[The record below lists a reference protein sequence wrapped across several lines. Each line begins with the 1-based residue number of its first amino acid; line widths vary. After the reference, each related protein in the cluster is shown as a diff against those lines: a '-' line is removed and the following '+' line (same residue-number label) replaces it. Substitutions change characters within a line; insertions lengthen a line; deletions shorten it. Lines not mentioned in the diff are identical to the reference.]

1 MKTEIYCLSHKPF
14 TPPEDKIYIPLSVFE
29 NTGDNIA
36 SKNEYYSELTGCYWA
51 WKNADADILGIC
63 HYRRYLLNEKGDILG
78 EGDIQKALSACDMI
92 TPKILTLNFSYEYG
106 FGKNHKPY
114 YLSEL
119 RKLLKDR
126 FPDLLSV
133 YDRLVSD
140 VHSLFGNMLIAKR
153 GLFSEY
159 HEWLFNILFSLEER
173 IVIEEPDS
181 YHRRIFG
188 FISEFL
194 LYLFIEFYGIK
205 IHQTMVG
212 MIGEKTEVRAI
223 KEKMWEYLSLG
234 DFLGAKE
241 YFLREHKNRPDIL
254 MEASDIGWEL
264 HILMEAISIAEHEA
278 FAGKNIFLKNITSYR
293 ELLGYIRK
301 LNKLA
306 GINNGKEFSWEAK
319 GYSNEAFYVAKTLFD
334 ASLCHDFL

>member
-14 TPPEDKIYIPLSVFE
+14 TPPKDKIYLPLSVFE
-29 NTGDNIA
+29 STGDNIA

-51 WKNADADILGIC
+51 WKNSDADILGIC
-63 HYRRYLLNEKGDILG
+63 HYRRYLLNGKGDILKEG
-78 EGDIQKALSACDMI
+78 EIQKTLSSCDMI

-114 YLSEL
+114 YLTEL
-119 RKLLKDR
+119 RRLLKDR
-126 FPDLLSV
+126 LPEIISV

-153 GLFSEY
+153 GLFSDY

-173 IVIEEPDS
+173 IVIDEPDS

-212 MIGEKTEVRAI
+212 MLGEKTEVRAI
-223 KEKMWEYLSLG
+223 KQKMWEYLALG

-241 YFLREHKNRPDIL
+241 YFLCQYEKRPDIL
-254 MEASDIGWEL
+254 MEASDIGFEL
-264 HILMEAISIAEHEA
+264 HILMEAISIAEHES
-278 FAGKNIFLKNITSYR
+278 FAGKRVFLENITSYN
-293 ELLGYIRK
+293 ELLAYIRK

-306 GINNGKEFSWEAK
+306 DPNNGSELSQEAK
-319 GYSNEAFYVAKTLFD
+319 GYSKEAFYVAETLSK
-334 ASLCHDFL
+334 AAEKG